1 MFFHRISLFTL
12 LFLSLSA
19 TSAFAGTNSYVQTLE
34 TPQLI
39 AQSFDDEADFGPRHR
54 GSRRGELID
63 QLDLSDTQKN
73 ELQRIRN
80 EYQPRFMEQREA
92 LFEARQTL
100 RNMMVDDNASNS
112 DLRQQHDKILSLR
125 DEMGN
130 LRFESMLEMREV
142 LTPEQR
148 EDFAE
153 LMDERRGNWGRGR
166 RGRGPGFR
174 GGRFNNEF

>member
-19 TSAFAGTNSYVQTLE
+19 TSAFAASSFDFQTLE

-39 AQSFDDEADFGPRHR
+39 AQSFDDDADFGPRHR
-54 GSRRGELID
+54 GRRRGELMD
-63 QLDLSDTQKN
+63 ALDLSNDQKN

-174 GGRFNNEF
+174 GGRFNDEF

>member
-1 MFFHRISLFTL
+1 MSLRRISLFTL

-19 TSAFAGTNSYVQTLE
+19 TSAFAGANSYFQTSE
-34 TPQLI
+34 TAQVI
-39 AQSFDDEADFGPRHR
+39 AQSFEDESDFSPR
-54 GSRRGELID
+54 RRGRRGGQFMD
-63 QLDLSDTQKN
+63 ALDLSDAQKN
-73 ELQRIRN
+73 DLQRIRN

-100 RNMMVDDNASNS
+100 REMMVNDNASSTELRRQHDQVLN
-112 DLRQQHDKILSLR
+112 LRQEIA
-125 DEMGN
+125 N

-153 LMDERRGNWGRGR
+153 LMDERHENRGRGR
-166 RGRGPGFR
+166 RGRGFR
-174 GGRFNNEF
+174 GGRFDD